1 MQLKLR
7 KEPVSLRGYLL
18 LLRERWRVVTAG
30 LALGACAAAAATWAV
45 TPVYEAEVTLFVSAQ
60 DVDGDAAQAY
70 QGSLMSQQKVKSY
83 TRLVTSG
90 RIRQDVERRGLAA
103 NPDSIRADVQP
114 GTVLLTIT
122 ATDPS
127 PSRAQHLADAAAG
140 AFSELVAELERPTGG
155 GQPAVAVKVVEAARL
170 PATPVS
176 PRPVSNGVLGV
187 LIGLAA
193 GVGAALVRN
202 ALDTSVRSVEMLQ
215 DLVAA
220 PSLGTIAVD
229 PRATT
234 RPVITYPHSTSA
246 RAESLRRIR
255 TNLQFV
261 DVDHPAR
268 TIVITSSMP
277 DEGKSTLTCDLA
289 VTLTEAGRTVAVVD
303 ADFRA
308 PRIGDYLG
316 LESAVGLTSV
326 LIGHARLEEAL
337 QPCGRRG
344 MAVLASGP
352 IPPNPSELLASRHV
366 VDVLELLAGRFDV
379 VLVDTPPLLPVT
391 DAAIL
396 ASRCDGAVLVVR
408 HGRTTKQQVKE
419 SVSAL
424 EAVSARLLGTVTTM
438 TPRTRLGEA
447 YRYHRADEPETAPLP
462 RTHSHQEHRS

>member
-1 MQLKLR
+1 
-7 KEPVSLRGYLL
+7 VSLRGYLL
-18 LLRERWRVVTAG
+18 LVRERWRVVTAG
-30 LALGACAAAAATWAV
+30 LVLGVGAAAAATWAI

-60 DVDGDAAQAY
+60 DVNGDAAQAY

-90 RIRQDVERRGLAA
+90 RIRQDVERRGLAPG
-103 NPDSIRADVQP
+103 PDSIRADVQP

-127 PSRAQHLADAAAG
+127 QSRAQHLADAAAE
-140 AFSELVAELERPTGG
+140 AFSSLVAELEKPAGG
-155 GQPAVAVKVVEAARL
+155 GQPAVAVKVIEPARL
-170 PATPVS
+170 PTAPVS

-215 DLVAA
+215 DLVTA
-220 PSLGTIAVD
+220 PSLGTVAFD
-229 PRATT
+229 PSAAT
-234 RPVITYPHSTSA
+234 RPVITYPHSSSA

-268 TIVITSSMP
+268 TVVITSSMP
-277 DEGKSTLTCDLA
+277 GEGKSTLTCDLA
-289 VTLTEAGRTVAVVD
+289 VTLAEAGRTVVVVD

-308 PRIGDYLG
+308 SRIGDYLG

-326 LIGHARLEEAL
+326 LIGHASLEEAL

-344 MAVLASGP
+344 MTVLASGP
-352 IPPNPSELLASRHV
+352 TPPNPSELLASRYV
-366 VDVLELLAGRFDV
+366 VDLLELLASRFDV

-408 HGRTTKQQVKE
+408 HGKSTKHQVEE

-438 TPRTRLGEA
+438 TPRNRLRETYPYRRAGE
-447 YRYHRADEPETAPLP
+447 RETEPLP
-462 RTHSHQEHRS
+462 RTHVHREYRP

>member
-1 MQLKLR
+1 M
-7 KEPVSLRGYLL
+7 SLRGYLL
-18 LLRERWRVVTAG
+18 LVRERWRIVTAG
-30 LALGACAAAAATWAV
+30 LALGAGVAMAATWTV
-45 TPVYEAEVTLFVSAQ
+45 VPVYEAEVTLFVSAQ
-60 DVDGDAAQAY
+60 DVNGDAAQAY

-90 RIRQDVERRGLAA
+90 RILQDIARRGLVPE
-103 NPDSIRADVQP
+103 PDSIRADVQP

-122 ATDPS
+122 AADPT
-127 PSRAQHLADAAAG
+127 PSRAQQLADAAAE
-140 AFSELVAELERPTGG
+140 AFRGLVAELERPTGDG
-155 GQPAVAVKVVEAARL
+155 EPAVAVKVVEPARL
-170 PATPVS
+170 PTTPVS

-193 GVGAALVRN
+193 GFGAALVRN

-220 PSLGTIAVD
+220 PSLGTVAFD
-229 PRATT
+229 PGAAA
-234 RPVITYPHSTSA
+234 RPVITYPHASSA

-277 DEGKSTLTCDLA
+277 GEGKSTLTCDLA
-289 VTLTEAGRTVAVVD
+289 VTLAEAGRTVVVVD

-308 PRIGDYLG
+308 SRIGDYLG

-326 LIGHARLEEAL
+326 LIGHASLEEAL
-337 QPCGRRG
+337 QPCGRHG
-344 MAVLASGP
+344 MTVLTSGP
-352 IPPNPSELLASRHV
+352 TPPNPSELLASRYV
-366 VDVLELLAGRFDV
+366 VDLLELLAARFDV

-408 HGRTTKQQVKE
+408 HGKSTKHEVKE
-419 SVSAL
+419 SVNAL

-438 TPRTRLGEA
+438 TPRTRLSEA
-447 YRYHRADEPETAPLP
+447 YQYRRAAEPETAPLP
-462 RTHSHQEHRS
+462 RTPAYREHRA

>member
-1 MQLKLR
+1 LR
-7 KEPVSLRGYLL
+7 RYLL
-18 LLRERWRVVTAG
+18 IVRERWRVVTAG
-30 LALGACAAAAATWAV
+30 LVLGVGAAAIATWAV
-45 TPVYEAEVTLFVSAQ
+45 VPVYEADVTLFVAAQ
-60 DVDGDAAQAY
+60 DSAGDAAQAY

-83 TRLVTSG
+83 TRLVTSE
-90 RIRQDVERRGLAA
+90 RIRQDVARRGLAPE
-103 NPDSIRADVQP
+103 PDAIRADVQP

-122 ATDPS
+122 AVDPS
-127 PSRAQHLADAAAG
+127 PNRAQLLADAAAE
-140 AFSELVAELERPTGG
+140 AFSGLVAELERPTGG
-155 GQPAVAVKVVEAARL
+155 GQPAVAVKVVEHARL
-170 PATPVS
+170 PVTPVS

-187 LIGLAA
+187 LIGLAT

-202 ALDTSVRSVEMLQ
+202 ALDTSIRSVEMLQ
-215 DLVAA
+215 DLVTA
-220 PSLGTIAVD
+220 PSLGTVAFD
-229 PRATT
+229 PRAST
-234 RPVITYPHSTSA
+234 RPVITYPHSASP

-268 TIVITSSMP
+268 TIVITSSLP
-277 DEGKSTLTCDLA
+277 NEGKSTLSCDLA
-289 VTLTEAGRTVAVVD
+289 VTLAEAGRTVAVVD
-303 ADFRA
+303 ADFRI
-308 PRIGDYLG
+308 PRIGDYMG

-337 QPCGRRG
+337 QPCGRGG
-344 MAVLASGP
+344 MTVLASGP

-366 VDVLELLAGRFDV
+366 VDVLELLAARFDV

-419 SVSAL
+419 SVNAL

-438 TPRTRLGEA
+438 TPRTRVADA
-447 YRYHRADEPETAPLP
+447 YRYHRADEAATAPLP
-462 RTHSHQEHRS
+462 RTHAHQEHRP

>member
-1 MQLKLR
+1 M
-7 KEPVSLRGYLL
+7 SLRGYLL

-30 LALGACAAAAATWAV
+30 LALGACATAAATWAV

-90 RIRQDVERRGLAA
+90 RIRQDVERRGLAPG
-103 NPDSIRADVQP
+103 PDSIRAEVQP

-122 ATDPS
+122 AIDPS
-127 PSRAQHLADAAAG
+127 PNRAQHLADAAAE
-140 AFSELVAELERPTGG
+140 AFTGLVAELERPVGG
-155 GQPAVAVKVVEAARL
+155 GQPAVAAKVVEPARL

-215 DLVAA
+215 QLVAA
-220 PSLGTIAVD
+220 PSLGTIPFD
-229 PRATT
+229 PRAAA
-234 RPVITYPHSTSA
+234 RPAITYPHSTSA
-246 RAESLRRIR
+246 RAESLRRVR

-277 DEGKSTLTCDLA
+277 AEGKSTLTCDLA
-289 VTLTEAGRTVAVVD
+289 VVLAEAGRSVVVVD

-337 QPCGRRG
+337 QPCGYRG
-344 MAVLASGP
+344 MTVLASGP
-352 IPPNPSELLASRHV
+352 IPPNPSELLSSRYV

-396 ASRCDGAVLVVR
+396 ASRCDGAILAVR
-408 HGRTTKQQVKE
+408 HGKTTKQQVQE
-419 SVSAL
+419 SGNAL

-438 TPRTRLGEA
+438 TPRTRLGDA
-447 YRYHRADEPETAPLP
+447 YRYHRADEQETAPLP
-462 RTHSHQEHRS
+462 QTHVRQEHRP